1 LARPCYLGVDIGRR
15 RDLTVLWLLEVE
27 DAFAPAE
34 ARRFLTRAVLT
45 LQEQPFAAQ
54 RQALDAFLALR
65 LAAEPELRGDTFLQK
80 GFPRTP
86 SQDSYGNASDPLAG
100 SGAFRQKVLGER
112 ENTFAKRFS
121 RISGFAVRRCAIDAT
136 GLGLMLAEELQARW
150 GARVEPVTFTLGVK
164 EDLAVRVKRLL
175 EERRLK
181 LPYDPAVRA
190 ALGAVKRYVTP
201 AGNVRFDADRT
212 ERAPHADHFWA
223 LALALAA
230 ADDSGP
236 ATDFISTSILRP
248 SAQIHVY

>member
-1 LARPCYLGVDIGRR
+1 VDIGRR
-15 RDLTVLWLLEVE
+15 RDLTVLWLLELE
-27 DAFAPAE
+27 DEFAPAD

-45 LQEQPFAAQ
+45 LKEQPFATQ

-65 LAAEPELRGDTFLQK
+65 LTAEPEVRGETFLQK
-80 GFPRTP
+80 GSPRTP

-112 ENTFAKRFS
+112 ENTFAKGFS
-121 RISGFAVRRCAIDAT
+121 CSSGFAVRRCAIDAT

-230 ADDSGP
+230 ADEESAP
-236 ATDFISTSILRP
+236 ATDFLSTGAPRAFSQ
-248 SAQIHVY
+248 AFVF